1 MKNVEKIVFVIGI
14 MFITNTFTIAQ
25 LPDPKEILQKAV
37 SALQNIIS
45 ITYQAEEYSIGT
57 VKFGDTDAILTPHQ
71 GKVLFVRSTEDEFFG
86 GKAVIEGELVRTTS
100 ERTNSKFKVVY
111 DGKKIRKIDYK
122 RKIVYVNDPDQKG
135 MGLLIGAADLVL
147 KDFRVKEPLQHT
159 LNAENVRYDGVAVV
173 GGKPCHIIHA
183 FFANNSSLEEKLWFF
198 SVDDYLPRKVQ
209 TIGGGGIISVVTLN
223 EMKLNIE
230 INPSTFFI
238 DAPEEYS
245 VEVYQGFG
253 KSQPA
258 LSNGDLAPDW
268 TLYDSQNNPH
278 YLIDFR
284 GKLVVID
291 FWATWCGPCRMVIPF
306 LQKIHEEYKDKD
318 VIVIGINTYES
329 GDPAKF
335 MLDKGYTYRLLLNG
349 DEVAKEYR
357 VNSIPTLYIVG
368 PDGKILYGEV
378 GYRPESYPKLEQII
392 KDNITKK

>member
-1 MKNVEKIVFVIGI
+1 MKNVGKIVFVIGI
-14 MFITNTFTIAQ
+14 MCITNTFTIAQ
-25 LPDPKEILQKAV
+25 IPDPDEILQKAV
-37 SALQNIIS
+37 SALQNIKS

-57 VKFGDTDAILTPHQ
+57 VKVGDTDAILTPHQ

-86 GKAVIEGELVRTTS
+86 GKVVIEGELVRTSS

-111 DGKKIRKIDYK
+111 DGKKIRKINYK

-135 MGLLIGAADLVL
+135 MGLLIGAAELVL
-147 KDFRVKEPLQHT
+147 KDFRAKEPFQNT
-159 LNAENVRYDGVAVV
+159 LDSENVRYDGVAVV
-173 GGKPCHIIHA
+173 SGKPCHIIHV
-183 FFANNSSLEEKLWFF
+183 FFANDSSLEERLWFF

-209 TIGGGGIISVVTLN
+209 TISGGGSIRVLTLS

-230 INPSTFFI
+230 INPSIFFI

-258 LSNGDLAPDW
+258 LSNGELAPDW
-268 TLYDSQNNPH
+268 TLSDSGNINH
-278 YLIDFR
+278 SLSDFR

-291 FWATWCGPCRMVIPF
+291 FWATWCGPCRMVMPF

-318 VIVIGINTYES
+318 IIVIGINTYES
-329 GDPAKF
+329 GDPVKF
-335 MLDKGYTYRLLLNG
+335 MQDKSYTYRLLLNG
-349 DEVAKEYR
+349 DDVAKEYR
-357 VNSIPTLYIVG
+357 VNGIPTLYVIG
-368 PDGKILYGEV
+368 HDGKILYGEV
-378 GYRPESYPKLEQII
+378 GYRPESYSKFERII